1 MKKALKIIGVTIGIL
16 VMVFVGVGLVLPFL
30 LIDFGELSTTPTT
43 VKRESPVSAELSKL
57 DDIDNMADFEALYSK
72 IEALVESAD
81 TITSREA
88 MKAIADKE
96 TFAFIVQS
104 RENEARVKKA
114 KKTYPE
120 FFQTFNGSY
129 YKIVDLVKRQM
140 NDPSSF
146 KHIDTRW
153 EYGSG
158 YRYARARMEYSGKN
172 AFGGR
177 VKEAITVKIDINGNI
192 FEIE

>member
-1 MKKALKIIGVTIGIL
+1 MKKALKIIGIL
-16 VMVFVGVGLVLPFL
+16 AIVFVAIVLALPFIF
-30 LIDFGELSTTPTT
+30 IDFDELSAAPTT

-72 IEALVESAD
+72 IEALTESTD

-88 MKAIADKE
+88 MEAIANKAFYSNIVE
-96 TFAFIVQS
+96 T
-104 RENEARVKKA
+104 RENEARVEMA
-114 KKTYPE
+114 KKKYPE
-120 FFQTFNGSY
+120 YFKTFNGSY
-129 YKIVDLVKRQM
+129 YKIVDLVKKQM

-177 VKEAITVKIDINGNI
+177 VREAITVKIDIDGNI